1 MKNFNEYL
9 FEMEEIQNEMTG
21 QEAILYGMVS
31 AAGIAGTA
39 GWAWYVVKDI
49 LSNKKNMK
57 LSNDELKKEIANK
70 VKEIEKNPELQEKIK
85 TKIEKNPQLKKE
97 IEKISSEE

>member
-1 MKNFNEYL
+1 MKNFNDYL

-21 QEAILYGMVS
+21 QEAILNWMV
-31 AAGIAGTA
+31 GIATIAGAA

-57 LSNDELKKEIANK
+57 LSNPELKEKIVNK
-70 VKEIEKNPELQEKIK
+70 VKEIKENPKLQEKIPLSK
-85 TKIEKNPQLKKE
+85 
-97 IEKISSEE
+97 SSEE

>member
-1 MKNFNEYL
+1 MKNFNDYL
-9 FEMEEIQNEMTG
+9 FKMEEIQNEMTG

-57 LSNDELKKEIANK
+57 LSNDKLKNVVANK
-70 VKEIEKNPELQEKIK
+70 VKEIKENPELQ
-85 TKIEKNPQLKKE
+85 KE
-97 IEKISSEE
+97 IEKSQVKSN